1 MLFALSFVMT
11 KLSLSLTFSLP
22 IMAKLVAF
30 LALFCFFYSKHLQN
44 INLGEDSI
52 ISHKIEH

>member
-1 MLFALSFVMT
+1 MT

-30 LALFCFFYSKHLQN
+30 LALFFFFYSKHMQN
-44 INLGEDSI
+44 INLGEDFI